1 MERFKGKTTQMG
13 KDGHI
18 GIVLQAS
25 NPIKNSE
32 DLSPVISSRINDKQK

>member
-1 MERFKGKTTQMG
+1 MG

-25 NPIKNSE
+25 NPIQN
-32 DLSPVISSRINDKQK
+32 DDDFTPVISSRIGDKQK